1 MGWMS
6 VEQTMATMGGM
17 IDIINALSSVQRSRS
32 RAPPGSRGITSDG
45 VLASRHRPAAA
56 PPRLGGRP
64 LSTLTPSPPYSSIL
78 E

>member
-6 VEQTMATMGGM
+6 VERTMATMAGVIG
-17 IDIINALSSVQRSRS
+17 IVTVVSPVQRSPS
-32 RAPPGSRGITSDG
+32 RAPPESRAGTSDG

-64 LSTLTPSPPYSSIL
+64 LSMLKSLSTPHATVC
-78 E
+78 